1 MNTNEIIL
9 NYIHKTDDDFFVSLK
24 RKNEG
29 WIVKEWITRKVY
41 FKSNFLTIRI
51 RKYCK
56 FVNNKW
62 QYYNVLSDTL
72 HKYKHIDTE
81 IEKEITK
88 IYLNGLTYRKIANI
102 YSLHHT
108 TIFNIVRKNYHQ
120 DIKLDNLKKY
130 NVESESK
137 NTIYISMDDT
147 YFKAKKERNHITKI
161 KARMIN
167 FFLLDESKKPICKN
181 HLIILSSPKNNWT
194 INALVKKILFII
206 RFFYSNK
213 LKIVISGD
221 GAKWIRSLANKL
233 KAKYILCKYHLK
245 SKFNVIFNNS
255 NHLKYELNQLQQKI
269 NINLKDVI
277 IDNLRNN
284 NYRFILN
291 FIINNWNDIYNA
303 FDEKRAKL
311 LYEFTNYIKSN
322 LKGLEEIT
330 KDDLIYY
337 GNTAES
343 YVSHLIKSRIN
354 QDYSIFSL
362 KTIIQKIVNP
372 FNYSQNNI
380 QIELINL

>member
-41 FKSNFLTIRI
+41 FKSNFLTVRI

-62 QYYNVLSDTL
+62 QYYNVLLDTL

-81 IEKEITK
+81 IQKEITK

-108 TIFNIVRKNYHQ
+108 TIFNIIRKNYYQ
-120 DIKLDNLKKY
+120 DIKLNNLKKY

-147 YFKAKKERNHITKI
+147 YFKVKKERNHITKI

-167 FFLLDESKKPICKN
+167 FFLLDENKKPICKN

-194 INALVKKILFII
+194 IDALVRKILFII

-221 GAKWIRSLANKL
+221 GAKWIRSLANRL

-255 NHLKYELNQLQQKI
+255 NQLKYELNQLYQKI
-269 NINLKDVI
+269 NINLKDLI

>member
-29 WIVKEWITRKVY
+29 WIVKERITRKVY
-41 FKSNFLTIRI
+41 FKSNFLTVRI

-81 IEKEITK
+81 IQKEITK

-108 TIFNIVRKNYHQ
+108 TIFNIVRKNYYQ
-120 DIKLDNLKKY
+120 DIKLNNLKKY

-147 YFKAKKERNHITKI
+147 YFKTKKERNNITKI

-167 FFLLDESKKPICKN
+167 FFLLDENKKPICKN

-194 INALVKKILFII
+194 IDALVRKILFII

-221 GAKWIRSLANKL
+221 GAKWIRSLANRL

-255 NHLKYELNQLQQKI
+255 NQLKYELNQLYQKI
-269 NINLKDVI
+269 NVNLKNLI

>member
-9 NYIHKTDDDFFVSLK
+9 NYIHKTDNDFFVSLK

-81 IEKEITK
+81 IQKEITK

-108 TIFNIVRKNYHQ
+108 TIFNIVRKNYYQH
-120 DIKLDNLKKY
+120 IKLNNLKKY
-130 NVESESK
+130 NVESELK

-147 YFKAKKERNHITKI
+147 YFKAKNEKNHITKI

-167 FFLLDESKKPICKN
+167 FFLLDENKKPICKN

-194 INALVKKILFII
+194 IDALVRKILFII

-213 LKIVISGD
+213 LKIIISGD
-221 GAKWIRSLANKL
+221 GAKWIRSLANRL

-255 NHLKYELNQLQQKI
+255 NQLKYELNQLYQKI
-269 NINLKDVI
+269 NVNLKDLI

>member
-41 FKSNFLTIRI
+41 FKSNFLTVRI

-81 IEKEITK
+81 IQKEITK

-108 TIFNIVRKNYHQ
+108 TIFNIVRKNYYQ
-120 DIKLDNLKKY
+120 DIKLNNLKKY

-161 KARMIN
+161 N
-167 FFLLDESKKPICKN
+167 
-181 HLIILSSPKNNWT
+181 IIVSS
-194 INALVKKILFII
+194 
-206 RFFYSNK
+206 RCY
-213 LKIVISGD
+213 
-221 GAKWIRSLANKL
+221 
-233 KAKYILCKYHLK
+233 
-245 SKFNVIFNNS
+245 
-255 NHLKYELNQLQQKI
+255 
-269 NINLKDVI
+269 
-277 IDNLRNN
+277 
-284 NYRFILN
+284 
-291 FIINNWNDIYNA
+291 
-303 FDEKRAKL
+303 
-311 LYEFTNYIKSN
+311 
-322 LKGLEEIT
+322 
-330 KDDLIYY
+330 
-337 GNTAES
+337 
-343 YVSHLIKSRIN
+343 
-354 QDYSIFSL
+354 
-362 KTIIQKIVNP
+362 
-372 FNYSQNNI
+372 
-380 QIELINL
+380 

>member
-41 FKSNFLTIRI
+41 FKSNFLTVRI

-81 IEKEITK
+81 IQKEITK

-108 TIFNIVRKNYHQ
+108 TIFNIVRKNYYQ
-120 DIKLDNLKKY
+120 DIKLNNLKKY
-130 NVESESK
+130 NLESESK

-147 YFKAKKERNHITKI
+147 YFKTKKERNHITKI

-167 FFLLDESKKPICKN
+167 FFLLDENKKPICKN

-194 INALVKKILFII
+194 IDALVRKILFII

-221 GAKWIRSLANKL
+221 GAKWIRSLANRL

-255 NHLKYELNQLQQKI
+255 NQLKYELNQLYQKI
-269 NINLKDVI
+269 NVNLKDLI

>member
-1 MNTNEIIL
+1 
-9 NYIHKTDDDFFVSLK
+9 
-24 RKNEG
+24 
-29 WIVKEWITRKVY
+29 
-41 FKSNFLTIRI
+41 
-51 RKYCK
+51 
-56 FVNNKW
+56 
-62 QYYNVLSDTL
+62 
-72 HKYKHIDTE
+72 
-81 IEKEITK
+81 
-88 IYLNGLTYRKIANI
+88 
-102 YSLHHT
+102 
-108 TIFNIVRKNYHQ
+108 
-120 DIKLDNLKKY
+120 
-130 NVESESK
+130 
-137 NTIYISMDDT
+137 MDDT

-167 FFLLDESKKPICKN
+167 FFLLDGNKKPICKN

-194 INALVKKILFII
+194 IDALVRKILFII

-221 GAKWIRSLANKL
+221 GAKWIRSLANRL

-255 NHLKYELNQLQQKI
+255 NQLKYELNQLYQKI
-269 NINLKDVI
+269 NVNLKDLI

-284 NYRFILN
+284 NYQFILN
-291 FIINNWNDIYNA
+291 FIVNNWNDIYNA

-372 FNYSQNNI
+372 FDYSQNNI

>member
-29 WIVKEWITRKVY
+29 WIVKEWINRKVY
-41 FKSNFLTIRI
+41 FKSNFLIVRI

-62 QYYNVLSDTL
+62 QYYNVLSNTL

-81 IEKEITK
+81 IQKEITK

-108 TIFNIVRKNYHQ
+108 TIFNIVQKNYYQ

-167 FFLLDESKKPICKN
+167 FFLLDENKKPICKN

-194 INALVKKILFII
+194 IDALVRKILFII

-221 GAKWIRSLANKL
+221 GAKWIRSLANRL

-255 NHLKYELNQLQQKI
+255 NQLKYELNQLFQKI
-269 NINLKDVI
+269 NVNLKDLI

-303 FDEKRAKL
+303 LDEKRAKL

-380 QIELINL
+380 QIELLNL